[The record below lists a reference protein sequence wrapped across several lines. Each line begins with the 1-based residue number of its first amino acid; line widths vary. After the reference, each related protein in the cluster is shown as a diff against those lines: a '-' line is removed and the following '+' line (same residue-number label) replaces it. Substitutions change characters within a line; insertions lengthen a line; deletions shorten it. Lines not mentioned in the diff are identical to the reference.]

1 VRGICVNEEV
11 NHHNTNSH
19 INMGY
24 PILVWDFKQGT
35 QRRNARW
42 YVILVYASRIGDCV
56 LVVRMH
62 QIIHGGKTCDDF
74 QIQ

>member
-1 VRGICVNEEV
+1 
-11 NHHNTNSH
+11 
-19 INMGY
+19 MGY